1 MRVPNDA
8 LRFRPTRA
16 IYQAFGKDAPETET
30 VRAVDLQGDRVV
42 DPTAL
47 REGPRADAK
56 TIDALFAPLPRADSR
71 ATVWTWNA
79 ETREFMSVPVRVG
92 VSDGTMTELIE
103 GDLEAGD
110 QLVTGVILPQIGP
123 STAPKNPL
131 LGGRGGGMPM
141 SGANSGGGR
150 TGGS

>member
-1 MRVPNDA
+1 
-8 LRFRPTRA
+8 
-16 IYQAFGKDAPETET
+16 
-30 VRAVDLQGDRVV
+30 VDLQADRVV

-56 TIDALFAPLPRADSR
+56 TIDALFAPLPRADAR

-79 ETREFMSVPVRVG
+79 DTREFLPVSVRVG

-110 QLVTGVILPQIGP
+110 QLVTGVILPQTGP
-123 STAPKNPL
+123 STTPRNPL
-131 LGGRGGGMPM
+131 LGGRGGGMPP
-141 SGANSGGGR
+141 GNSGGR

>member
-1 MRVPNDA
+1 M
-8 LRFRPTRA
+8 
-16 IYQAFGKDAPETET
+16 
-30 VRAVDLQGDRVV
+30 DLQGDRVI

-47 REGPRADAK
+47 REAPRADAK
-56 TIDALFAPLPRADSR
+56 TIDALFAPLPRADAR
-71 ATVWTWNA
+71 GTVWTWNA
-79 ETREFMSVPVRVG
+79 ETREFISVSVRVG

-110 QLVTGVILPQIGP
+110 QLVTGVLLPQVGP
-123 STAPKNPL
+123 SSTPRNPL

-141 SGANSGGGR
+141 PNSGGGR